1 MMKPETK
8 AFMIDVCREYGSDR
22 TRLMD
27 IVRRIQE
34 KERHVSLEAMELLAE
49 ELGIDAVEV
58 RSLVSFYSF
67 FSETPQG
74 KIVIRVCNDVV
85 DLMHDGAAVSRAFEA
100 ALGIL
105 VGQTTADGQFSLEHT
120 PCIGMCDQAPAVLI
134 NNVVCTRLTA
144 AQVPRMVETLKRT
157 GDPQD
162 LVTKYGAGNNSDE
175 LVRAMVENSIRRK
188 GEILLAPREAE
199 AGLRKASV
207 MQPQEVVQVIKDSR
221 LRGRGGAGFPTG
233 MKWDFTRKAAGSR
246 KILIC
251 NADEGEPGTFKDR
264 VLLTEKFDLL
274 CEGMA
279 IAGYA
284 IGAREGIMYLRAEYA
299 YLEAFLESIL
309 AKRRREGL
317 LGSDILGKQGFDFD
331 IRIQMGGGAYICG
344 EEGALISSCEGLRGD
359 PKTRPPFPAQKGY
372 LGCPT
377 SVNNVETLCAVACIL
392 ERGSDAYGAIG
403 TPGST
408 GTKLLSVSGDC
419 EWPGVYEFPFG
430 VSINE
435 ILQECDAADAQ
446 AVLVGGPSGTFLDPS
461 QFDRTICFDDLSTGG
476 AVVVFGPHRN
486 LLRIAGQYLDFF
498 IEESCGY
505 CTPCRAG
512 TVLMKQR
519 LEDVLA
525 GRGNESDLDYL
536 AELGRTIR
544 STSRCGLGQTAC
556 NPVLTTIA
564 NFRPLYNAVQKA
576 PDANFK
582 ASFDIHRALRDHEAL
597 AGRTSEIFPHDN

>member
-1 MMKPETK
+1 MNPEAK
-8 AFMIDVCREYGSDR
+8 AFMIGVCREYGSDR

-34 KERHVSLEAMELLAE
+34 QERHVSLEAMELIAE
-49 ELGIDAVEV
+49 ELGIESVEV

-67 FSETPQG
+67 FSEKPQG

-85 DLMHDGAAVSRAFEA
+85 DLMQGGAEVSRAFEA

-105 VGQTTADGQFSLEHT
+105 VGQTTADGKFTLEHT
-120 PCIGMCDQAPAVLI
+120 PCIGMCDQAPAILV
-134 NNVVCTRLTA
+134 NHVVCTRLSA
-144 AQVPRMVETLKRT
+144 AQVPRMVEILKRT
-157 GDPQD
+157 GDPQA
-162 LVTKYGAGNNSDE
+162 LVTQYGGGNNEDE
-175 LVRAMVENSIRRK
+175 RIRSMVQNSIRRE
-188 GEILLAPREAE
+188 GEVLLAPREAE
-199 AGLRKASV
+199 AGLRQAV
-207 MQPQEVVQVIKDSR
+207 AMQPEDVVRSIKDAG
-221 LRGRGGAGFPTG
+221 LRGCGGAGFPTG
-233 MKWDFTRKAAGSR
+233 MKWEFTRKAAGDR
-246 KILIC
+246 KFLIC

-279 IAGYA
+279 VAGYA
-284 IGAREGIMYLRAEYA
+284 IGAQEGIIYLRGEYA
-299 YLEAFLESIL
+299 YLQAFLESIL
-309 AKRRREGL
+309 ARRRKEGL
-317 LGSDILGKQGFDFD
+317 LGTEILGQKGFDFD

-344 EEGALISSCEGLRGD
+344 EESALISSCEGLRGD

-377 SVNNVETLCAVACIL
+377 SVNNVETLCTVACIL
-392 ERGSDAYGAIG
+392 ERGADAYRALG
-403 TPGST
+403 TSQSA

-419 EWPGVYEFPFG
+419 EWPGIYEFPFG
-430 VSINE
+430 VSLHE
-435 ILQECDAADAQ
+435 ILQECGATDAQ
-446 AVLVGGPSGTFLDPS
+446 AVLVGGPSGTFVDPA
-461 QFDRTICFDDLSTGG
+461 QFNRTICFSDLSTGG

-486 LLRIAGQYLDFF
+486 LLRIAGEYLDFF

-519 LEDVLA
+519 FEEVLA
-525 GRGNESDLDYL
+525 GRGNQSDLDYL
-536 AELGRTIR
+536 VELGRTIK

-564 NFRPLYNAVQKA
+564 NFRPLYSALQKA
-576 PDANFK
+576 PDDNHK
-582 ASFDIHRALRDHEAL
+582 ASFDIYGALRDHEAL
-597 AGRTSEIFPHDN
+597 AGRTSEIFPHTN